1 VAAVWALARARLR
14 GRWRAL
20 LGLTLLVGVAA
31 GAVMTAAIGARRTE
45 TAYHRLLKATVAEDV
60 EVEVGGYSEEDPNF
74 IENLRRLPQ
83 VADMGLESVA
93 PIAPDM
99 PGDPPEFSPLT
110 RFVAV
115 MSVDGRAGWAVNRP
129 LILAG
134 RRPDPGRPDEV
145 GLSESLARRWG
156 VRPGDRIRLRALTP
170 EQLLHALAGERVI
183 PAGPVLELEVVAVQR
198 LPDDLAV
205 DTRAAEGFVSLTPAF
220 HRAYQSRIA
229 HFPPAPR
236 IRLERGRADL
246 AAFTDAARRLARD
259 SPEVSVITR
268 ADLALR
274 VEQATRAQVVALVLF
289 AALAAVAALVVIGQT
304 LTREL
309 MLATAGHDTLRA
321 LGASRQQLVA
331 AMTLPVGLVSAV
343 GGLVGAGIAVL
354 ASPLMPMGLAR
365 RAEPAPGLAVHL
377 AGIGIGMVATVVLIA
392 GWVAVPAWRLARARP
407 DAPDTAGRV
416 GAISGLADRAA

>member
-1 VAAVWALARARLR
+1 MV
-14 GRWRAL
+14 
-20 LGLTLLVGVAA
+20 
-31 GAVMTAAIGARRTE
+31 AAIGARRTE
-45 TAYHRLLKATVAEDV
+45 TAYHRLLQATAAEDV
-60 EVEVGGYSEEDPNF
+60 EVEVGGYGEEGPNF

-93 PIAPDM
+93 PVAPDM

-115 MSVDGRAGWAVNRP
+115 MSVDGRAGWTVNHP

-156 VRPGDRIRLRALTP
+156 VRPGDAIRLRALTP
-170 EQLLHALAGERVI
+170 
-183 PAGPVLELEVVAVQR
+183 
-198 LPDDLAV
+198 
-205 DTRAAEGFVSLTPAF
+205 S
-220 HRAYQSRIA
+220 SIA

-259 SPEVSVITR
+259 APEVSVITR

-274 VEQATRAQVVALVLF
+274 VDQATQAQVVALVLF

-309 MLATAGHDTLRA
+309 MLATAATTR
-321 LGASRQQLVA
+321 SE
-331 AMTLPVGLVSAV
+331 PS
-343 GGLVGAGIAVL
+343 

-377 AGIGIGMVATVVLIA
+377 AGIGIGIGIVATVVLIA

-407 DAPDTAGRV
+407 DTPDTAGRV
-416 GAISGLADRAA
+416 GAISGLAERAARAGLPLSSVAGLRMALEQGRAR